1 MKTTGPRDTTTHA
14 LQVSTP
20 AGYPL
25 EITANDGYIQG
36 RVVDGYS
43 AAGIKPVIIAG
54 VDSSG
59 NAQNLTVTPDGYLMT
74 STVVSIESTSEI
86 EGRVADGYLV
96 TSIKPVLIGGQD
108 ASGYAQS
115 IRTDG
120 YGDVVVSGY
129 AAENT
134 LDPTYAVKIAGTV
147 KADPTTT
154 SYTDEY
160 KANIIL
166 DANRRVH
173 VRDASYDSLSAASR
187 NVPVFMS
194 YSNYEPF
201 DLSNTVATDA
211 LTSYYIDADTYP
223 FWSCIFTT
231 TNVDGY
237 IGSVTINVSNDSD
250 VADITTRSYTD
261 ATTLLFGGAQT
272 FSLASPLVL
281 SVDTPQMFNSYKIT
295 VDFNGAATW
304 SAKGKKGSI

>member
-20 AGYPL
+20 DGNPL
-25 EITANDGYIQG
+25 EVAGNIVTDPTA
-36 RVVDGYS
+36 S
-43 AAGIKPVIIAG
+43 AF
-54 VDSSG
+54 
-59 NAQNLTVTPDGYLMT
+59 
-74 STVVSIESTSEI
+74 
-86 EGRVADGYLV
+86 ADGYNSQL
-96 TSIKPVLIGGQD
+96 T
-108 ASGYAQS
+108 
-115 IRTDG
+115 
-120 YGDVVVSGY
+120 
-129 AAENT
+129 
-134 LDPTYAVKIAGTV
+134 
-147 KADPTTT
+147 
-154 SYTDEY
+154 
-160 KANIIL
+160 L
-166 DANRRVH
+166 DANRRLH

-201 DLSNTVATDA
+201 DLSNTTATDA

-231 TNVDGY
+231 TNADGH
-237 IGSVTINVSNDSD
+237 IGSVTVNVSNDSD